1 MLRFVG
7 RVCRGLGL
15 ACGVLLLVHCPGGTA
30 MAESGGGW
38 VQFCWTLGRFDDA
51 VYYAEAENREDR
63 KEHFS
68 ELLKISGIEYATVSC
83 FVEDIASK
91 TPVRK
96 KLLKAWEAAEL
107 ELVDTTFL
115 SDMDY

>member
-1 MLRFVG
+1 MPRFVG

-15 ACGVLLLVHCPGGTA
+15 TCGVLLSVHCPGSAA
-30 MAESGGGW
+30 MAEYGGW

-68 ELLKISGIEYATVSC
+68 ELLKISGIEYGAVSC
-83 FVEDIASK
+83 FVEGIASQN
-91 TPVRK
+91 PVRK

>member
-1 MLRFVG
+1 
-7 RVCRGLGL
+7 
-15 ACGVLLLVHCPGGTA
+15 

-51 VYYAEAENREDR
+51 LYYAEAENREDR

-68 ELLKISGIEYATVSC
+68 ELLKISGIEYGAVSC
-83 FVEDIASK
+83 FVEDIASQN
-91 TPVRK
+91 PVRK

-115 SDMDY
+115 SDMDH